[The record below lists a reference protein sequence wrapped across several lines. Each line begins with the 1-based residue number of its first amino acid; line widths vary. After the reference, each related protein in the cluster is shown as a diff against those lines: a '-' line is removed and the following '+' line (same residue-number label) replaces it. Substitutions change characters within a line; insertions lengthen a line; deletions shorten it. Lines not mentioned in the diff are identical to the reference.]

1 MIELK
6 LVDYSLFY
14 DVEQQAALRGSGTAG
29 SRKRRSSID
38 GYQKVEFYFRLL
50 TNSTGTLLHSQTEDS
65 IHQVQV

>member
-14 DVEQQAALRGSGTAG
+14 DVEQQAALQGTDTAG
-29 SRKRRSSID
+29 SRKRRSLID

-50 TNSTGTLLHSQTEDS
+50 SNSTGTLLHSLTEDS
-65 IHQVQV
+65 IHKLQV